1 MNDKSGF
8 LAADDDAFKK
18 RVIQLINDDEFF
30 LEASKVAKKEQS
42 KRSWDDVASDL
53 ERIFS

>member
-18 RVIQLINDDEFF
+18 WVIRLINDDEFF
-30 LEASKVAKKEQS
+30 LEASKFAKKEQS
-42 KRSWDDVASDL
+42 KRSWDEVASDL